1 MTKKVQEK
9 NGRDDFQLR
18 VTRSGSSQA
27 FRRSAESCVNEIAR
41 NEFRGEK
48 CAKSGFLK
56 WGALRRCHVFPP
68 TPYQVVARNHFSC
81 ALRACKKIRELYV
94 LLKMT
99 PDLHTLADQVTD
111 ENSLIEFISALARDR
126 EDEVAQE
133 ELKPSSPYSSGANG
147 WECGNI
153 QDYLGAASAWAEGSK
168 NGLPYYTPPTNPWTR
183 LAHILHMGKIYE

>member
-94 LLKMT
+94 PEIIFQVLSRGLFRAFWYLLR
-99 PDLHTLADQVTD
+99 D
-111 ENSLIEFISALARDR
+111 ELFTERFDSGPLFGIARSR
-126 EDEVAQE
+126 
-133 ELKPSSPYSSGANG
+133 SGIVWRWFRLSVFHG
-147 WECGNI
+147 E
-153 QDYLGAASAWAEGSK
+153 
-168 NGLPYYTPPTNPWTR
+168 WT
-183 LAHILHMGKIYE
+183 

>member
-81 ALRACKKIRELYV
+81 ALRACKKIRELYDSGEKLRWIGLTCSLV
-94 LLKMT
+94 IVSGFVSSAREARGVGAGRVAVDLDLPT
-99 PDLHTLADQVTD
+99 GSRGFRNPDHCTHP
-111 ENSLIEFISALARDR
+111 
-126 EDEVAQE
+126 AQR
-133 ELKPSSPYSSGANG
+133 SSGPFSGSLSSRCRATPFA
-147 WECGNI
+147 
-153 QDYLGAASAWAEGSK
+153 LGVCF
-168 NGLPYYTPPTNPWTR
+168 
-183 LAHILHMGKIYE
+183 